1 MIVLYFVLPL
11 ALILAGLAVW
21 AFIRATRQGQFD
33 DLDTPAMRV
42 LFDDQTARAPRPV
55 PPRPSDGVRTG

>member
-21 AFIRATRQGQFD
+21 SFIRATQQGQFD
-33 DLDTPAMRV
+33 DLDTPAMRM
-42 LFDDQTARAPRPV
+42 LFDE
-55 PPRPSDGVRTG
+55 DGRQR

>member
-21 AFIRATRQGQFD
+21 AFIRATQQGQFD

-42 LFDDQTARAPRPV
+42 LFDEDRKQR
-55 PPRPSDGVRTG
+55 